1 MADIIGGKFLK
12 EFEEKDNKLRI
23 WEVTWGDLGH
33 LEIALGK
40 CKLFRRVFSL
50 QKKKKLRNNILLCG
64 FAPDGLFMVE

>member
-50 QKKKKLRNNILLCG
+50 QKKKKTK
-64 FAPDGLFMVE
+64 E